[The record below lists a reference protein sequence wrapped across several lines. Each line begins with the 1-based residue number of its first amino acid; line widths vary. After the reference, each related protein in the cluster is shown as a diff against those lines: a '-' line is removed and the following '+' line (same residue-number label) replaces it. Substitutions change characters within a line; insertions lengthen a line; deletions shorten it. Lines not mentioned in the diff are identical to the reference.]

1 MAKAKKP
8 RFSIDGEPL
17 YPHIKLTRERF
28 PRALATRLIADDD
41 AEYFGAFLNRSNA
54 RLLLDFLTRTF
65 RLRGCEFDLDGSFNV
80 PCTQYYRRRCLAPCV
95 ESLCTEEEYTEA
107 VGFVCVFLAN
117 ERQRFTHL
125 LTSKIDAAADQL
137 DFGRAAALRDI
148 FTAVEAYWADTRRS
162 VWLDGTVDTIEARDG
177 NDGIDI
183 FLISQKGRRVLGERT
198 FTLPNV
204 SIVDADRAISDV
216 ILQFYLF
223 HVPREI
229 RVSHDFAERRGTE
242 ELLAQRFGRDVR
254 ISMIS
259 TEKRRVMADMA
270 VYRSSAELDVKRA
283 NPTASPSAITRE
295 LKAVLKLKRTPKLIT
310 AVDASHISGTGQVVA
325 SIAWENGRTIADRAK
340 YVYAE
345 GEGDAASIGTFVE
358 DQLLQDAPGHSHLIL
373 IDGGWAQ
380 LKAALS
386 NDTGRNVAIIS
397 AVKPPGRHDDI
408 SHFLLADGTR
418 IDFDPAS
425 AAMLLLHRLRDEAHE
440 YANAIHRDTRDFA
453 AFYTTAGILPSLN
466 ERERRML
473 VAHFGSNARLAKA
486 TRDELEK
493 VIGTAKAD
501 AAIRDLMRYNAGEAE
516 PVRPLIVPLRYQAE
530 NGSADDLRPIE
541 LAAKKG
547 VRAR

>member
-8 RFSIDGEPL
+8 RFSIEGEPL

-54 RLLLDFLTRTF
+54 RLLLDLLTRTF

-95 ESLCTEEEYTEA
+95 ESLCSEDEYAEA
-107 VGFVCVFLAN
+107 VGFVRLFFAN
-117 ERQRFTHL
+117 ERGMLTRSF
-125 LTSKIDAAADQL
+125 TSKIDAAADEL
-137 DFGRAAALRDI
+137 DFERAAALRDI
-148 FTAVEAYWADTRRS
+148 FTAVEAYWADALRS
-162 VWLDGTVDTIEARDG
+162 LWLDGTVDTIEAREGSDG
-177 NDGIDI
+177 LDI

-198 FTLPNV
+198 FTFPDA
-204 SIVDADRAISDV
+204 SIIDAGQAIADV
-216 ILQFYLF
+216 AMQFYRF
-223 HVPREI
+223 HAPREI
-229 RVSHDFAERRGTE
+229 RVSHDGPDRHAVEQKLFLRLGK
-242 ELLAQRFGRDVR
+242 DVR

-259 TEKRRVMADMA
+259 LEKRRVTADMA
-270 VYRSSAELDVKRA
+270 VSRSSAELDVKRA
-283 NPTASPSAITRE
+283 SPTTTPGAVTRE
-295 LKAVLKLKRTPKLIT
+295 LKAVFKLKRAPKLIT

-340 YVYAE
+340 CVYAE
-345 GEGDAASIGTFVE
+345 GEGDAASIGAFVE
-358 DQLLQDAPGHSHLIL
+358 NALLQDDPDHSHLIL

-386 NDTGRNVAIIS
+386 TDTSRNTSIIS
-397 AVKPPGRHDDI
+397 AVKPPGRHDEI

-473 VAHFGSNARLAKA
+473 VAHFGSNARLTKA
-486 TRDELEK
+486 SLDELTT
-493 VIGTAKAD
+493 VIGTAEAD
-501 AAIRDLMRYNAGEAE
+501 GAIRDLMRHNAGEAE
-516 PVRPLIVPLRYQAE
+516 PVRPLIVPLRYQAVD
-530 NGSADDLRPIE
+530 GAADDLRPIE
-541 LAAKKG
+541 LAAKKS
-547 VRAR
+547 VR

>member
-8 RFSIDGEPL
+8 QFSIEGEPL

-28 PRALATRLIADDD
+28 PRALATRLIADDH

-54 RLLLDFLTRTF
+54 RLLLDLLTRTF
-65 RLRGCEFDLDGSFNV
+65 RLRGCEFDLDGSFDV

-95 ESLCTEEEYTEA
+95 ESLCTEEEYAEA
-107 VGFVCVFLAN
+107 VGFVRLFLAN
-117 ERQRFTHL
+117 ERGLFTQSL
-125 LTSKIDAAADQL
+125 ASKIDAAADQL
-137 DFGRAAALRDI
+137 DFERAAALRDI

-162 VWLDGTVDTIEARDG
+162 VWLDGTVDTIEAREG
-177 NDGIDI
+177 NNVLDI

-198 FTLPNV
+198 FTFPRA
-204 SIVDADRAISDV
+204 SITDAGQAIADV
-216 ILQFYLF
+216 AMQFYRL
-223 HVPREI
+223 HAPREI
-229 RVSHDFAERRGTE
+229 RVSHDVPDRREVEQKLFSRLGK
-242 ELLAQRFGRDVR
+242 DVR

-259 TEKRRVMADMA
+259 PEKRRVTADMA
-270 VYRSSAELDVKRA
+270 VSRSSAELDVMRA
-283 NPTASPSAITRE
+283 NPTTTPAAITRE
-295 LKAVLKLKRTPKLIT
+295 LKAAFKLKRTPKLIN

-325 SIAWENGRTIADRAK
+325 SIAWENGRTIPDRAK

-345 GEGDAASIGTFVE
+345 GEGDAASIGAFVE
-358 DQLLQDAPGHSHLIL
+358 KALLQEDPGHSRLIL
-373 IDGGWAQ
+373 IDGGGAQ

-386 NDTGRNVAIIS
+386 ATTGRNVAVIS
-397 AVKPPGRHDDI
+397 AVKPPGRHDEI

-418 IDFDPAS
+418 IDFHPAA

-440 YANAIHRDTRDFA
+440 YANAIHRDTRDFT

-473 VAHFGSNARLAKA
+473 VSHFGSNARFANA
-486 TRDELEK
+486 TRNELAK

-501 AAIRDLMRYNAGEAE
+501 AAICDLVRYNAGDAD
-516 PVRPLIVPLRYQAE
+516 PVRPLIVPLRYQAVD
-530 NGSADDLRPIE
+530 GSADDLRPIE

-547 VRAR
+547 VR